1 MLTVEVLGTTEVVEI
16 LEFEEMVKFIQVS
29 PCAFFAHKEK
39 QSKEEKGLVQNL
51 GKWEGERPGPR
62 TGASWLRGQS
72 SFSVTN

>member
-51 GKWEGERPGPR
+51 GK
-62 TGASWLRGQS
+62 
-72 SFSVTN
+72 